1 MALRSCIT
9 IYTYS
14 SNLLYQLNIGLASC
28 DKESGGM
35 SKANILLLR
44 EAKGVGRHFSKLA
57 GAHRSGKSRQAVSSG
72 VKIDDSS
79 CWIPHPRTGIYFP
92 QGHDWVMDDVREG
105 AASFN
110 QNYWMR
116 DVDGVEK
123 RDASIPPDQ
132 YYTNS

>member
-1 MALRSCIT
+1 MVR
-9 IYTYS
+9 
-14 SNLLYQLNIGLASC
+14 
-28 DKESGGM
+28 GGM
-35 SKANILLLR
+35 SKAKILLLSSCR
-44 EAKGVGRHFSKLA
+44 EAKGVERHFSKLA
-57 GAHRSGKSRQAVSSG
+57 GAHRPEKSRQAVSSG
-72 VKIDDSS
+72 GKIDDSS

-92 QGHDWVMDDVREG
+92 QGHDWVMDAVRDG

-123 RDASIPPDQ
+123 PDASTPPDQ